1 MEGQILGKLV
11 LVSPF
16 HVLGREVGNLMIKVS
31 EPKADHDTPEQV
43 NCYLCGKTFKHRYN
57 KHQH

>member
-43 NCYLCGKTFKHRYN
+43 NCYLHTR
-57 KHQH
+57 QL